1 MASRSMNR
9 LRADGDPMKRPS
21 ICGVSQDNVTACAK
35 SACDAFTPLIFTARL
50 DLSGWPSRQPVP
62 TDATPCGPFKSA
74 KTDQAGI
81 WQSVSVCCWSPR
93 YPSSSRRA
101 RRSPLPGASIE
112 TASIRF
118 VFPAP
123 LGPVRTTASLSRSR
137 SAIS

>member
-1 MASRSMNR
+1 MASRSINR

-35 SACDAFTPLIFTARL
+35 SACDAFTPLIFTARR
-50 DLSGWPSRQPVP
+50 DLSGWPARQPVP

-81 WQSVSVCCWSPR
+81 WQSVSVCCWSPDTLV
-93 YPSSSRRA
+93 PHDGHA
-101 RRSPLPGASIE
+101 AVLFRSQHRNSFQQI
-112 TASIRF
+112 